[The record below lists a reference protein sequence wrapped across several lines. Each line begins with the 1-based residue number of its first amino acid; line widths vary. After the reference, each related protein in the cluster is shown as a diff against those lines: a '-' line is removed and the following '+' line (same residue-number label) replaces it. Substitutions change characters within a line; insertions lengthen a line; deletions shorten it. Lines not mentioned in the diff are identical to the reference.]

1 MCAQTAARSEELP
14 AKARPLV
21 EYLRAR
27 VREDGDIYVKSRFI
41 AEDIDLSSKE
51 IGSYMKRLQT
61 GDTDLTV
68 EQWSYTNGTTWRVS
82 REKS

>member
-1 MCAQTAARSEELP
+1 MCAQTAARPEDLP

-27 VREDGDIYVKSRFI
+27 TREEGTIYVKSRFI

-51 IGSYMKRLQT
+51 IGSFMKRLAD
-61 GDTDLTV
+61 GATDLSV

-82 REKS
+82 LE

>member
-1 MCAQTAARSEELP
+1 MCAQTAARPEDLP
-14 AKARPLV
+14 EKARPLV
-21 EYLRAR
+21 SYLRAR
-27 VREDGDIYVKSRFI
+27 VREEGQLYVKSRVI

-61 GDTDLTV
+61 TEIDLTV

-82 REKS
+82 KEKS